1 MRLSRW
7 TNSPFGFEH
16 DRSGGENAAASGA
29 YSGRYAISRR
39 TSRWKAGS
47 RSTARTMSSTGTTS
61 CRPKPV
67 RSRLSLPVPRASSA
81 GSRRLIKWRMC
92 GYISLRVESPW
103 THAPNSSRAPRR
115 SAGRGPGGAQRSAPV
130 PGVGGAAPAH
140 PYRRRRPRRP
150 PDVRLPADADAA
162 VRAGHGG
169 TASLAHDPA
178 SRRFGAHR
186 PRVRRRAAAFLHR
199 DDRAEGGTL
208 AERPHGEG
216 QAQRTPYEEMGRRR
230 PPAAGEPGDPHRR
243 HDALRLGSRQI
254 SVSRCPVIPL
264 FRRHDI
270 GLTRDCF
277 DAKPPLMKGGH
288 PPFVARLLWWRFRL
302 NTHSAY
308 RLKSAPVIADGA
320 VFAADDH
327 CNVWR
332 HDLSDGAI
340 RWQYRSVTDRGK
352 GIIQL
357 LQFADASLVFGC
369 YDGTVTRLD
378 ARSGKVIWRV
388 RQDSSIHATPA
399 IDVANRR
406 VFVNTEQWN
415 RGSPLGSLLALD
427 WSTGRLVWRYRHRY
441 WAPGSPCYCA
451 DDGIVVA
458 TCNDGTLACVDA
470 ASGERRWE
478 FRTDGLARGRPV
490 VANGRVYAATE
501 SGRLHCVSISSGT
514 EEWTIRYGKG
524 RMHLFPRV
532 QSGCVYLLDGQRHL
546 SAFDQD
552 TGALRWISRL
562 RSNGVWCPVSCGD
575 YLVTLSQ
582 GGHLSVFD
590 PRCELKVWEDA
601 IGGIYRQPPAI
612 AEGHLA
618 AASNDDGLKV
628 FKIDDFYLR

>member
-1 MRLSRW
+1 MPRIAAVHRVDPLDEVRAARNAVRRSPEWEALRRRIHTDAVVLADRLTFDFRPMLMQPSVLE
-7 TNSPFGFEH
+7 T
-16 DRSGGENAAASGA
+16 A
-29 YSGRYAISRR
+29 GR
-39 TSRWKAGS
+39 
-47 RSTARTMSSTGTTS
+47 
-61 CRPKPV
+61 
-67 RSRLSLPVPRASSA
+67 LL
-81 GSRRLIKWRMC
+81 WRM
-92 GYISLRVESPW
+92 IRPLDVSVLI
-103 THAPNSSRAPRR
+103 
-115 SAGRGPGGAQRSAPV
+115 GPGF
-130 PGVGGAAPAH
+130 GAAPLLFSIAMTALKEGRSLNVLMVRDKRKEH
-140 PYRRRRPRRP
+140 HMKKWVEGARP
-150 PDVRLPADADAA
+150 PPGSRAILIDDMMCFGSAVPLVERALAEENYPLAICAAA
-162 VRAGHGG
+162 VFFD
-169 TASLAHDPA
+169 TWQP
-178 SRRFGAHR
+178 
-186 PRVRRRAAAFLHR
+186 
-199 DDRAEGGTL
+199 
-208 AERPHGEG
+208 
-216 QAQRTPYEEMGRRR
+216 
-230 PPAAGEPGDPHRR
+230 
-243 HDALRLGSRQI
+243 LGSRQI

-308 RLKSAPVIADGA
+308 RLKSAPVIADSA

>member
-39 TSRWKAGS
+39 PSRWKAGS

-162 VRAGHGG
+162 VRAGDGG

-243 HDALRLGSRQI
+243 HDALRLGR
-254 SVSRCPVIPL
+254 
-264 FRRHDI
+264 
-270 GLTRDCF
+270 
-277 DAKPPLMKGGH
+277 
-288 PPFVARLLWWRFRL
+288 
-302 NTHSAY
+302 
-308 RLKSAPVIADGA
+308 
-320 VFAADDH
+320 AA
-327 CNVWR
+327 
-332 HDLSDGAI
+332 
-340 RWQYRSVTDRGK
+340 
-352 GIIQL
+352 
-357 LQFADASLVFGC
+357 
-369 YDGTVTRLD
+369 
-378 ARSGKVIWRV
+378 
-388 RQDSSIHATPA
+388 
-399 IDVANRR
+399 
-406 VFVNTEQWN
+406 
-415 RGSPLGSLLALD
+415 
-427 WSTGRLVWRYRHRY
+427 GR
-441 WAPGSPCYCA
+441 AG
-451 DDGIVVA
+451 
-458 TCNDGTLACVDA
+458 
-470 ASGERRWE
+470 
-478 FRTDGLARGRPV
+478 ARGRELPARDLRGRGLLRHVAAARLAPDFGEPLSRDPTLSPARHRAHPRLLRCEAAADEGRPPAVRGPAVV
-490 VANGRVYAATE
+490 VAFPAQHSLGLQAEVRAGHRRRRRVRRRRPLQRMAPRPLRRRDPVAIPQCDRSRKRDHPAPAIRRREPGVRVLRRDRDAARRSAVCSRSTGPPGASCGAIATATGPREAPATAPTTASWWPPATTAPWRASTRPPE
-501 SGRLHCVSISSGT
+501 SAAGN
-514 EEWTIRYGKG
+514 
-524 RMHLFPRV
+524 
-532 QSGCVYLLDGQRHL
+532 
-546 SAFDQD
+546 SAPTAWREAARSWR
-552 TGALRWISRL
+552 TGASTPRPSR
-562 RSNGVWCPVSCGD
+562 
-575 YLVTLSQ
+575 
-582 GGHLSVFD
+582 
-590 PRCELKVWEDA
+590 
-601 IGGIYRQPPAI
+601 
-612 AEGHLA
+612 
-618 AASNDDGLKV
+618 DGCTA
-628 FKIDDFYLR
+628 